1 MARGRGGWLPG
12 SGENRG
18 AFRQTNH
25 RGQSRGNLSRGGSSS
40 RSRRVCHQ
48 FLRGKC
54 KYGDSC
60 NFSHTDQD
68 VERVREQEASEGI
81 TPSEAQQTRED
92 YFDFKR
98 QVRQRSSS
106 ISDLGTISWKD
117 CEQTWNL
124 AGSIMDTPNREFHQS
139 VARDLADDDIG
150 GPAFIQ
156 RTIRLCTTAKDDEGC
171 LRLARAALRVITHQS
186 MLLCLSIDTYVG
198 TIYRMI
204 GGISGDQ
211 GIAFFSDLNRRLR
224 GTTPSPR
231 AFLALIASSL
241 HQLLRRERKCLLN
254 DALSGLLDD
263 LSEKIVLLRN
273 VAAQNVTEA
282 TGDLDA
288 VAIKIDMVKRMM
300 NGARRGVVIHEP
312 AEAGTVRAAGAIQST
327 FPMEVV
333 VPGGNHDNDFP
344 DITKIQIFP
353 TLEEVT
359 CNMAEYLPSTDFTRP
374 HFLSD
379 AVQRHLDSAF
389 RLLRHD
395 IFGPLKQVI
404 GTLLAQPDVANAAG
418 SNRFINSNIRA
429 HSYSRASIQ
438 HILVD
443 HGLEAIVSFT
453 QPPQLRK
460 YSLQEQRR
468 WWEDSSRLDQ
478 GGLVCFIST
487 RGDEKS
493 FLLFVVTRKETRE
506 VQEGKNKSTL
516 VSDRFNP
523 TITVK
528 LASETQQNLHMLH
541 RMYVEKQEGL
551 LIELPGLIPETFVP
565 ILGNLQRMMRDG
577 DLAFRQWIV
586 PSTEHDDDEAPTVI
600 SPPAYARRPG
610 FRFRLDSITRKGLP
624 ALSINPA
631 VRGGNVAAEALED
644 TTGLDRG
651 QSDGLIAALTREYA
665 LIQGPPGTG
674 KSYVGVQLVRV
685 LLDHAA
691 EAKLGPILVM

>member
-1 MARGRGGWLPG
+1 
-12 SGENRG
+12 
-18 AFRQTNH
+18 
-25 RGQSRGNLSRGGSSS
+25 
-40 RSRRVCHQ
+40 
-48 FLRGKC
+48 
-54 KYGDSC
+54 
-60 NFSHTDQD
+60 
-68 VERVREQEASEGI
+68 
-81 TPSEAQQTRED
+81 
-92 YFDFKR
+92 
-98 QVRQRSSS
+98 
-106 ISDLGTISWKD
+106 
-117 CEQTWNL
+117 
-124 AGSIMDTPNREFHQS
+124 MDTPNREFHQS
-139 VARDLADDDIG
+139 VARDLADDDVG

-156 RTIRLCTTAKDDEGC
+156 RTIRLCTAAKNDQGC
-171 LRLARAALRVITHQS
+171 LPLAHATLRVITHPS
-186 MLLCLSIDTYVG
+186 MLLCLSIGSYVG

-204 GGISGDQ
+204 GGMGGDQ
-211 GIAFFSDLNRRLR
+211 GIAFFSHLNRRL
-224 GTTPSPR
+224 TDTSPSSR
-231 AFLALIASSL
+231 RILALIASSL
-241 HQLLRRERKCLLN
+241 HELLRRERKCLLN
-254 DALSGLLDD
+254 DALPALLDHLAEKTIQ
-263 LSEKIVLLRN
+263 LSSV
-273 VAAQNVTEA
+273 VSQDAAEA

-288 VAIKIDMVKRMM
+288 VDIKIDMARRMID
-300 NGARRGVVIHEP
+300 GARRGLVNYEP
-312 AEAGTVRAAGAIQST
+312 AGGPAARVTGTIQST
-327 FPMEVV
+327 FPTEVV

-353 TLEEVT
+353 TLDEVT

-374 HFLSD
+374 CFLSE

-395 IFGPLKQVI
+395 TFGPLKQVI
-404 GTLLAQPDVANAAG
+404 GTLLAQPDVANAAA
-418 SNRFINSNIRA
+418 SNRFINGNIRA
-429 HSYSRASIQ
+429 HTYSRASIQ
-438 HILVD
+438 HVFVD

-460 YSLQEQRR
+460 YSLHEQRR
-468 WWEDSSRLDQ
+468 WWEDSSRLEP

-493 FLLFVVTRKETRE
+493 FLLFVVTEKETRE
-506 VQEGKNKSTL
+506 VEEGKNKSTL

-523 TITVK
+523 AVTVK
-528 LASETQQNLHMLH
+528 LASETQQNLYMLH

-565 ILGNLQRMMRDG
+565 ILENLQRMMRDG
-577 DLAFRQWIV
+577 DLAFRQWIL
-586 PSTEHDDDEAPTVI
+586 PSTEDNDGEMPTVI

-610 FRFRLDSITRKGLP
+610 FRFRLDSITRKGKA

-631 VRGGNVAAEALED
+631 VRGANVAAEALED

-685 LLDHAA
+685 LLDHAD